1 MSEFSEQAIIDAWR
15 DNAGPWREALAQGAI
30 KSREAVTN
38 QAIIDAVCQFQPRRV
53 LDIGCGEGWLL
64 QALSAKGIRAEGIDA
79 VPELVDAARRR
90 GARCECVTYEALASQ
105 APAPVYDVVVCNFS
119 LLGEML
125 QPLLSALP
133 GWLRE
138 NGRVVIQTLH
148 PVFHCPEHYQSGW
161 QHGNWQG
168 LEPVLQAKFRSGA
181 PWYFR
186 SLADWSA
193 LFCAA
198 GLLIE
203 RCWEPSPEP
212 GGVPASIIFQL
223 LPKP

>member
-90 GARCECVTYEALASQ
+90 GARYTNPASGISLPRALSKRLATRKLARIGTGLAGEVSLGR
-105 APAPVYDVVVCNFS
+105 ALVLPLAGGLERAFLRGGLADRT
-119 LLGEML
+119 LLGT
-125 QPLLSALP
+125 QP
-133 GWLRE
+133 
-138 NGRVVIQTLH
+138 
-148 PVFHCPEHYQSGW
+148 
-161 QHGNWQG
+161 
-168 LEPVLQAKFRSGA
+168 
-181 PWYFR
+181 
-186 SLADWSA
+186 
-193 LFCAA
+193 
-198 GLLIE
+198 
-203 RCWEPSPEP
+203 
-212 GGVPASIIFQL
+212 
-223 LPKP
+223 